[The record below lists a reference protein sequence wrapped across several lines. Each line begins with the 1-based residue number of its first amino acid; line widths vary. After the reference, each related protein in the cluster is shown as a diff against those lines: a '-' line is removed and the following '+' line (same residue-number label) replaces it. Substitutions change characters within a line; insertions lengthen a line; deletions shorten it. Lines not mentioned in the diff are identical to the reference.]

1 VNGEH
6 GGDAR
11 VLPGSPYTASSATT
25 GGRGS
30 RAHPADA
37 NRALIRYSLAE
48 FFCRQLSAGG
58 AGGSLYAARGT
69 KGSVPLFDP
78 VHPTDAGPDST
89 PGTLLFAPPVVPS
102 VPSGTQFL
110 IGGSGG
116 GGAGTNPYF
125 TIKTQPDRWNS
136 GAGGAGGGGALLL
149 RAGLGVLTMPGSAIL
164 AEGGTCLE
172 TAARGCAAPGG
183 GGSGG
188 SVLIQTPN
196 HLLLGALNAG
206 GGSGGFFFDP
216 TINVPNGYRT
226 EGGNGGPGYA
236 RLESIPRPAAAAL
249 GNVSPP
255 ATADNTGL
263 LAESDLVTGAR
274 SLWYHSGSSRYLH
287 YEIVADVGAN
297 RVVFSDDPRVG
308 PQAVLGFAP
317 VAFFVQGAI
326 VDPRTLAPAPG
337 SIGPWRLRAG
347 DLRNDNGTGLRWF
360 LLFDRA
366 FLGSGVNLVVRSVTV
381 WTN

>member
-1 VNGEH
+1 V
-6 GGDAR
+6 
-11 VLPGSPYTASSATT
+11 T
-25 GGRGS
+25 
-30 RAHPADA
+30 
-37 NRALIRYSLAE
+37 
-48 FFCRQLSAGG
+48 Q
-58 AGGSLYAARGT
+58 
-69 KGSVPLFDP
+69 FDP
-78 VHPTDAGPDST
+78 LHASDAGPDGL
-89 PGTLLFAPPVVPS
+89 PGVLLFAPPVTPM
-102 VPSGTQFL
+102 VPSGIQFL

-116 GGAGTNPYF
+116 GGAGTHPF
-125 TIKTQPDRWNS
+125 FSVKAQPERWIS

-149 RAGLGVLTMPGSAIL
+149 RAGLGVLTMPGSELL
-164 AEGGTCLE
+164 AKGGSCFE
-172 TAARGCAAPGG
+172 TFRFEAAAPGG

-196 HLLLGALNAG
+196 HLLLGALSVV

-216 TINVPNGYRT
+216 SADPPRGYRT

-236 RLESIPRPAAAAL
+236 RLESVPRPAAAAL

-274 SLWYHSGSSRYLH
+274 SLWYHSGSSRYLR
-287 YEIVADVGAN
+287 YEIAADVGAN

-337 SIGPWRLRAG
+337 SLGPWRLRAG

-381 WTN
+381 WTD